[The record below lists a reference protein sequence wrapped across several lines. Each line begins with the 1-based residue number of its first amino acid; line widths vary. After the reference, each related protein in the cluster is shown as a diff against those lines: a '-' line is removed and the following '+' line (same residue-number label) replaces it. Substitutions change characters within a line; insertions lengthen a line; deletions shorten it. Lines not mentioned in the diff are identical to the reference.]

1 MATTELMPAKATAK
15 APDYS
20 ALADELGDLKKEYAL
35 LIAPFALKKPR
46 MEALEAQ
53 LREACP
59 VGPADEWTVKGAR
72 FDVILGKRAEYRI
85 VDITKL
91 IKAIGQ
97 KVFNSFATVSLKD
110 LEAHPAVTA
119 DTVSAVIHKS
129 RVGPRTLK
137 TVEKG
142 TPA

>member
-1 MATTELMPAKATAK
+1 MHAKATP
-15 APDYS
+15 APTRLA
-20 ALADELGDLKKEYAL
+20 ALVDELGDLEKEYSL

-53 LREACP
+53 LRAACTAS
-59 VGPADEWTVKGAR
+59 ADAEWTVKGTR
-72 FDVILGKRAEYRI
+72 FDVILGKRADYRVI
-85 VDITKL
+85 NITKL

-97 KVFNSFATVSLKD
+97 KAFNAFATVSLKD
-110 LEAHPAVTA
+110 LEAHPAISA
-119 DTVSAVIHKS
+119 DTLATIVHKE

-142 TPA
+142 TAA